1 MCACGRA
8 RVCACFRDSSSFF
21 PLFLTLFFLCA
32 CSHVARSLSLWAQT
46 GVEEKK
52 KASPDRENLKWV
64 FVTCATTTAT
74 TMTTM
79 TMSMISAMCDPDTI
93 SLWPMGG
100 RMQPSP
106 TPMSTVTQQQQ
117 QMTAAKST
125 ATPQSIDTEAA
136 PTVDDHCDTDAHQLH
151 RRWAWWVHRPCYEGS
166 SYAGTWEPMAKTH
179 VSTVE
184 SFWRHQN
191 NLPSPGALFGA
202 NRERVRNGDESAIE
216 GISFFESGV
225 LPEWEHVRNAMGAS
239 VVFKGTFGPRHASA
253 VWERVVMA
261 LVGEQIGDDSERIT
275 GARMVDRISS
285 MRVEVWL
292 DDDDPQLADR
302 VGRWF
307 LAHAFDGVVAPGAVR
322 DFFVSPHVQAKS
334 AKGEGYRA
342 APHARRLPASATRR
356 APAPD
361 GTPRSGRGSGGGDR
375 TRGRPSH
382 ETRIAS
388 TRVF

>member
-1 MCACGRA
+1 
-8 RVCACFRDSSSFF
+8 
-21 PLFLTLFFLCA
+21 
-32 CSHVARSLSLWAQT
+32 
-46 GVEEKK
+46 
-52 KASPDRENLKWV
+52 
-64 FVTCATTTAT
+64 
-74 TMTTM
+74 MTTM

-100 RMQPSP
+100 RMQPPPAAMTTS
-106 TPMSTVTQQQQ
+106 TPAAQQQP
-117 QMTAAKST
+117 
-125 ATPQSIDTEAA
+125 ATKTTTTGPP
-136 PTVDDHCDTDAHQLH
+136 PTVNDHNDTDTHQLH
-151 RRWAWWVHRPCYEGS
+151 RRWAWWLHRPCYEGS

-202 NRERVRNGDESAIE
+202 NRERVRDGKESAIE

-239 VVFKGTFGPRHASA
+239 VVFKGTFGPRHANA

-261 LVGEQIGDDSERIT
+261 LVGEQAGGDSERIT

-307 LAHAFDGVVAPGAVR
+307 SAHAFDGVVAPGAVH

-334 AKGEGYRA
+334 TKGEGYRA
-342 APHARRLPASATRR
+342 APHARRLPASAARR
-356 APAPD
+356 APASD
-361 GTPRSGRGSGGGDR
+361 GVSRSGRGSGGGDR

-382 ETRIAS
+382 ETRATP
-388 TRVF
+388 TRAL